1 MREGWA
7 WAVPAPTPGVLIPR
21 TDQAVVTAVA
31 MGVVRV
37 MEAPPVTGV
46 VPALAWATVVSVA
59 TGPGPVTVRVMG
71 VVVPGTKE
79 ALVMDAAPVTEVVP
93 ALAWA
98 TVVAQV
104 TDAVRVTDTNL
115 ATNRIRVGDAGCNP
129 YGYRPHEFILITR
142 SAVRACPGEPKNAKA
157 GVLDAGLFCARVM
170 DRPNREIG
178 GRTVTTSGVNPS

>member
-98 TVVAQV
+98 TAVSVVTGPGLVTVRVMGVVPGTEMAPALAWATVLAQV

-115 ATNRIRVGDAGCNP
+115 ATNRIRV
-129 YGYRPHEFILITR
+129 EVR
-142 SAVRACPGEPKNAKA
+142 S
-157 GVLDAGLFCARVM
+157 LL
-170 DRPNREIG
+170 
-178 GRTVTTSGVNPS
+178 

>member
-1 MREGWA
+1 MARLMREGWA

-71 VVVPGTKE
+71 VVPGTKE

-98 TVVAQV
+98 TAVSVV
-104 TDAVRVTDTNL
+104 TDPVPVTVRVMGVVPGTEEALQLGPGQRKPFPRFKKVLHPLSQADS
-115 ATNRIRVGDAGCNP
+115 A
-129 YGYRPHEFILITR
+129 HE
-142 SAVRACPGEPKNAKA
+142 
-157 GVLDAGLFCARVM
+157 
-170 DRPNREIG
+170 
-178 GRTVTTSGVNPS
+178 